1 MNIMEQFE
9 QIEKFTKTELE
20 IIDYIKDNSSALV
33 YMSIGELAKETYS
46 SNASIIRICKN

>member
-20 IIDYIKDNSSALV
+20 IIDYIKDISLYVNWRV
-33 YMSIGELAKETYS
+33 G
-46 SNASIIRICKN
+46 